1 VPTICWLLRTRS
13 AMLDSPMTLRPEGPG
28 SLQRGAMVSS
38 SWRVEDTS
46 QFLRIQEQA
55 EVPLRPELVEGRIPR
70 AWRLSPPYRSRILT
84 P

>member
-1 VPTICWLLRTRS
+1 VPTICWLLQTRS

-38 SWRVEDTS
+38 SWRDEDTS

-55 EVPLRPELVEGRIPR
+55 EVLMRPELCRR
-70 AWRLSPPYRSRILT
+70 ACPTGLEAQPAVSV
-84 P
+84 

>member
-1 VPTICWLLRTRS
+1 VPTICWLLQTRF

-55 EVPLRPELVEGRIPR
+55 EVLMRPELVEGRALR